1 MRFVLGGVRHE
12 LRHEDIVAA
21 ARRVVLDD
29 IDGRHK
35 YYVLIEGRRLP
46 VKPLFAEATSLQLNE
61 FITFDAIRNLRKL
74 DFEIRQF
81 DTPSSSAVASTHP
94 ERNDNSKTRTH
105 SFAVSLES
113 DEDGFIAASC
123 PQLPGCHSQGRS
135 REEAIKN
142 IEEAIRGYAASMKS
156 HGEEVPVVDWELIE
170 VAL

>member
-12 LRHEDIVAA
+12 LRREDIVAA

-74 DFEIRQF
+74 